1 MLNISSLLVKRLIKE
16 NTIEYF
22 NIIFKSF
29 KFFDSGFIINIL
41 FIHYKNKQPM
51 SVSNSNEQISKNN
64 FRKKK
69 KNPYDSIHMYL
80 WEACSIGNK
89 YMVKYLVEHGMDTNK
104 ANREGQSPLFKACET
119 GNEYIVKYI
128 VEHGADISIKPQRGE
143 TPLFYACKNKN
154 VNIVKYL
161 MENGVDINKHN
172 NNGDTSLF

>member
-69 KNPYDSIHMYL
+69 KILM
-80 WEACSIGNK
+80 I
-89 YMVKYLVEHGMDTNK
+89 
-104 ANREGQSPLFKACET
+104 LFICIYGKHAQLE
-119 GNEYIVKYI
+119 I
-128 VEHGADISIKPQRGE
+128 
-143 TPLFYACKNKN
+143 
-154 VNIVKYL
+154 NIW
-161 MENGVDINKHN
+161 
-172 NNGDTSLF
+172 